1 MSFLLDTCVLS
12 ELLKPR
18 PSRQVSEWFLATP
31 QTAMFVSV
39 LTLGEIRKGA
49 MMLGEGRR
57 RTRLIAWL
65 ETDLPAWAG
74 DRILPVDAGVADT
87 WGRLM
92 ARNRNIPAIDSLIAA
107 TALHHRLTVVTRN
120 EADFAATGVELL
132 NPWKPS

>member
-1 MSFLLDTCVLS
+1 
-12 ELLKPR
+12 
-18 PSRQVSEWFLATP
+18 
-31 QTAMFVSV
+31 MFVSG

-49 MMLGEGRR
+49 MMLGTGRR
-57 RTRLIAWL
+57 RARLIAWL
-65 ETDLPAWAG
+65 ETDLLAWVG
-74 DRILPVDAGVADT
+74 DRILSVDTGVADE

>member
-1 MSFLLDTCVLS
+1 MSFLIDTCVLS

-18 PSRQVSEWFLATP
+18 PARQVSEWFLATP

-57 RTRLIAWL
+57 RAQLIAWL
-65 ETDLPAWAG
+65 ETDLPAWVG
-74 DRILPVDAGVADT
+74 DRILPVDAAVADT
-87 WGRLM
+87 WGRLV

-107 TALHHRLTVVTRN
+107 TAQHHRLTVVTRN